1 MKTCFIIRHSGQQ
14 ARLAETLLNVPF
26 NGLQRLG
33 LTRAALLRDE
43 LATVSRACCKQI
55 RESEMARLSVAAA
68 CLLCAFTSSARAQT
82 VLKTERC
89 LSGSVIQDRLLE
101 KEYVAGDFHLFYSLQ
116 GNDRLHHTGDS
127 NGNGTP
133 DSIENMAIQ
142 LQAAQRFYSGALG
155 LRSPLRQKVFANAG
169 QINIYV
175 LRKDR
180 GKGAA
185 FDKVSRERMADGTTL
200 PCALKLIVD
209 TSVNPLRNVTPAHE
223 LFHLYQ
229 YGYGVFKQRWY
240 LEGMARWL
248 EMPYR
253 DSSKGMAAAAP
264 SLNCPDYAN
273 ASYDAAIFWHRYA
286 QRYFAPVDVPAGLRQ
301 LTYTDGSPVFKQSA
315 LPGGAMLAPFFDS
328 LFRAS
333 QQISQQ
339 QQVANTQWTDKMQRS
354 PQFSQDICDVLSAIT
369 PQRGAAAR

>member
-1 MKTCFIIRHSGQQ
+1 
-14 ARLAETLLNVPF
+14 
-26 NGLQRLG
+26 
-33 LTRAALLRDE
+33 
-43 LATVSRACCKQI
+43 
-55 RESEMARLSVAAA
+55 MARLRIATFILLSVASGAH
-68 CLLCAFTSSARAQT
+68 AREI
-82 VLKTERC
+82 LKTERC

-116 GNDRLHHTGDS
+116 GNDRLRHTGDS

-142 LQAAQRFYSGALG
+142 LQAAQRFYSGTLG
-155 LRSPLRQKVFANAG
+155 LRSPLRQKVFARAR

-175 LRKDR
+175 LRKHR

-185 FDKVSRERMADGTTL
+185 FDKVSRERMADGRVL
-200 PCALKLIVD
+200 PCAIKIVVD

-248 EMPYR
+248 EMPYK
-253 DSSKGMAAAAP
+253 DSRKVMTADAP

-273 ASYDAAIFWHRYA
+273 ASYDAEIFWHRYA
-286 QRYFAPVDVPAGLRQ
+286 QRYFPAVAVPETLRQ
-301 LTYTDGSPVFKQSA
+301 VRYTDGSPVFKQTE
-315 LPGGAMLAPFFDS
+315 LPGGAMLQPFFAS
-328 LFRAS
+328 LFRSS
-333 QQISQQ
+333 QQLSQQ
-339 QQVANTQWTDKMQRS
+339 QRVAHTQWTEQMQRA
-354 PQFSQDICDVLSAIT
+354 PQFSQAICQVLAAIT
-369 PQRGAAAR
+369 PQAGAAAAR